1 MESIALCKVSYQYQ
15 NRRQKVLAVCGVN
28 YVFEQGTFYAI
39 IGRSGSGK
47 STILALIAGLDRP
60 SEGMI
65 TYKGQNIAEI
75 DGNAYRRDHVALIFQ
90 NYNLL
95 PHLTVLEN
103 VMIPPLLQK
112 TPKKEAQFI
121 ATEKIQTVGL
131 DVTYLNRLPRTLS
144 GGEAQRVA
152 IARSLAAGAHV
163 ILADEPTGNLDE
175 ENARRIVLLMKS
187 LAHEKNVLVIVAT
200 HDMGV
205 AAEADV
211 VMRLS
216 DGRFMHN
223 DESYR
228 PLNEMPFLS

>member
-1 MESIALCKVSYQYQ
+1 
-15 NRRQKVLAVCGVN
+15 
-28 YVFEQGTFYAI
+28 
-39 IGRSGSGK
+39 
-47 STILALIAGLDRP
+47 
-60 SEGMI
+60 
-65 TYKGQNIAEI
+65 
-75 DGNAYRRDHVALIFQ
+75 
-90 NYNLL
+90 
-95 PHLTVLEN
+95 
-103 VMIPPLLQK
+103 MIPPLLQK

-187 LAHEKNVLVIVAT
+187 LANEKNVLVIVAT

-216 DGRFMHN
+216 DGRFIHN